1 MGFKEDNSLEKR
13 KTESKHIMTK
23 YKSRIPII
31 VEKND
36 KCKMKDIDKNKYLVP
51 SDLKMNQFMFIIRKR
66 LSLKPHETIFLLVN
80 NELCT
85 SSMAF
90 YEIYEKHA
98 DEDGF
103 LYIVY
108 TSENTFG

>member
-1 MGFKEDNSLEKR
+1 MGFKEDNSFEKR
-13 KTESKHIMTK
+13 KNESSHIMTK

-31 VEKND
+31 VEKNKD
-36 KCKMKDIDKNKYLVP
+36 SQISDIDKNKYLVP
-51 SDLKMNQFMFIIRKR
+51 SDLKINQFMFIIRKR
-66 LSLKPHETIFLLVN
+66 LSLKSHETIFLLIN

-85 SSMAF
+85 SGTPF

>member
-1 MGFKEDNSLEKR
+1 MGFKEDNSFEKR
-13 KTESKHIMTK
+13 KNESKYIMTK

-31 VEKND
+31 VEKNNN
-36 KCKMKDIDKNKYLVP
+36 CQINEIDKNKYLVP
-51 SDLKMNQFMFIIRKR
+51 SDLKMNQFMFIVRKR
-66 LSLKPHETIFLLVN
+66 LDLKPHETIFLLVN